1 MKLFVT
7 RHGETD
13 WNLKH
18 IICGTS
24 EADLTE
30 KGIAQAQALAQK
42 LRDEQ
47 DVNQIRHILVSP
59 LRRALATAEPIS
71 KALGLE
77 IEIREQL
84 HEVSFGIFEGA
95 AWEDP
100 AYNIA
105 KYEPFYRFPGGESI
119 VLAAQRL
126 YNEIDAV
133 KEQYE
138 ENVLFVCHGT
148 AMRIIDTYFT
158 NYTLEEYRKYHPA
171 NCELKEYLLK

>member
-24 EADLTE
+24 EADLTA
-30 KGIAQAQALAQK
+30 KGVAQAEALAER
-42 LRDEQ
+42 LRAEQ
-47 DVNQIRHILVSP
+47 EQNQIRHILVSP
-59 LRRALATAEPIS
+59 LRRAIATAMPIS
-71 KALGLE
+71 RALGID
-77 IEIREQL
+77 IEIREKL
-84 HEVSFGIFEGA
+84 HEVSFGIYEGA

-100 AYNIA
+100 QYAIA
-105 KYEPFYRFPGGESI
+105 KYEPFKRFTGGESI

-133 KEQYE
+133 KEKYD

-148 AMRIIDTYFT
+148 AMRIIDTYFN
-158 NYTLEEYRKYHPA
+158 NYTLEEYRRYHPA